1 MQMTH
6 TELVF
11 ALIRRLQKQ
20 LQKDAPEWNESRLKI
35 GRAGGLEALVY
46 EKVDFYVSMGT
57 F

>member
-20 LQKDAPEWNESRLKI
+20 LQKDASEWNKGGLVV
-35 GRAGGLEALVY
+35 GRAGGIGRI
-46 EKVDFYVSMGT
+46 SS
-57 F
+57 